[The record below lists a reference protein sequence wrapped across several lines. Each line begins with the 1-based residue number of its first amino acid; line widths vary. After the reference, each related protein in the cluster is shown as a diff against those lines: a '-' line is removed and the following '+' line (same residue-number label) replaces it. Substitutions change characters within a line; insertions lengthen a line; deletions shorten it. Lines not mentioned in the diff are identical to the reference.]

1 MGWGWGWGWGTWGSV
16 ILAATSERW
25 GRCDPDKVQFLLLGF
40 DEFYGEE
47 EVIMCAS
54 QCLIN

>member
-1 MGWGWGWGWGTWGSV
+1 
-16 ILAATSERW
+16 LAATSERW